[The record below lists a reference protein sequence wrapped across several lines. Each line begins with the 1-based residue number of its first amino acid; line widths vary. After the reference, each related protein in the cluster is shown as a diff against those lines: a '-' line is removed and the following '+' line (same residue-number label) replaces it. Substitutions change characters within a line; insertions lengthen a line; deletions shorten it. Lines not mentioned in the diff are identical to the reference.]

1 MTRSS
6 PAQLSRFLSEIQ
18 NKPKKSLSQ
27 NFLVDQNIVKK
38 IVATSEVI
46 PQDWV
51 LEIGPGFGALTEELI
66 AAGAQVIAIE
76 KDPMFAPSLEELPI
90 RLEIIDA
97 CKYPLDQ
104 LQEYKT
110 LGKGRVV
117 ANLPY
122 HITTPLLTKLF
133 LEAPDF
139 WKTVTVMVQDE
150 VARRIVAQPGG
161 RDYGSLTI
169 FLQFFADIH
178 YAFKVSASCFY
189 PKPQVQSAVIHMKVK
204 ETLPLSDEE
213 IPVFFTLTRTAF
225 QQRRKVLANTLKGL
239 YPKEQVE
246 QALKELG
253 LLLNVRPEVLSLNDY
268 LALFHKMQ
276 AG

>member
-1 MTRSS
+1 
-6 PAQLSRFLSEIQ
+6 
-18 NKPKKSLSQ
+18 
-27 NFLVDQNIVKK
+27 
-38 IVATSEVI
+38 
-46 PQDWV
+46 
-51 LEIGPGFGALTEELI
+51 
-66 AAGAQVIAIE
+66 
-76 KDPMFAPSLEELPI
+76 MFAPSLEELPI